1 MIGLMKR
8 ILTVSGI
15 YQKRI
20 LLAFVFSFLK
30 SLLSKAPIMLAFLV
44 LTGFYEGSISP
55 PQLPALRPCHGFVRG
70 LSGCFPEYRRPAS
83 VRRRV
88 YGIFPICGWNWAPI

>member
-30 SLLSKAPIMLAFLV
+30 SLLSKAVFKTV
-44 LTGFYEGSISP
+44 
-55 PQLPALRPCHGFVRG
+55 
-70 LSGCFPEYRRPAS
+70 
-83 VRRRV
+83 
-88 YGIFPICGWNWAPI
+88 

>member
-1 MIGLMKR
+1 MIDLIKR
-8 ILTVSGI
+8 ILTVSGV

-44 LTGFYEGSISP
+44 LNRCEAYQKLWRAAEHSARWAVKPDALTQEGEV
-55 PQLPALRPCHGFVRG
+55 L
-70 LSGCFPEYRRPAS
+70 
-83 VRRRV
+83 
-88 YGIFPICGWNWAPI
+88 

>member
-1 MIGLMKR
+1 MIDLMKR
-8 ILTVSGI
+8 ILTVSGV

-20 LLAFVFSFLK
+20 LLAFVFSFFK

-55 PQLPALRPCHGFVRG
+55 RSCLLFGLAMALCVPFRLFSRISPTGFSPPPG
-70 LSGCFPEYRRPAS
+70 LWY
-83 VRRRV
+83 
-88 YGIFPICGWNWAPI
+88 FPICGWNWAPI

>member
-55 PQLPALRPCHGFVRG
+55 R
-70 LSGCFPEYRRPAS
+70 S
-83 VRRRV
+83 
-88 YGIFPICGWNWAPI
+88 